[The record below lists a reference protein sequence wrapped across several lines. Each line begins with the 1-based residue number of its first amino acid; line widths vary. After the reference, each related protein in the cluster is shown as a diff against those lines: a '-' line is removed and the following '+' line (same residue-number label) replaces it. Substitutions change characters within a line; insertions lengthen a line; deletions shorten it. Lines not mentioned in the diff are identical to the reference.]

1 MRATRECFQSP
12 KAIVAAAALATTTT
26 NVLPASLAR
35 AATISMSTVAPAH
48 AITARASKFIL
59 ILLRALAKFEFL

>member
-35 AATISMSTVAPAH
+35 AATISMTTVAPAH
-48 AITARASKFIL
+48 ASASVSKSPKFVVHVNT
-59 ILLRALAKFEFL
+59 F